1 MSPMPLT
8 GIGAAERPHKEV
20 RAGLNEAF
28 VATPGRACLPSL
40 A

>member
-1 MSPMPLT
+1 MPLT
-8 GIGAAERPHKEV
+8 GIGAAERPHMEV
-20 RAGLNEAF
+20 RAGLNESS